1 MNTNER
7 DILLRLNNILT
18 RVPFPNDGMGAKTAS
33 IDGYIE
39 YQEDMRAL
47 VPMMQKVI
55 MGAVWIDTIRREP
68 EIKEELFEG
77 LDYDNPLLVL
87 DAIEQW
93 IMLRNSQKWRNPDR
107 YGIEKIYDKI
117 REAQPNKAINA
128 DPKSGSAA

>member
-33 IDGYIE
+33 IDGYVE

-47 VPMMQKVI
+47 VPMIQKVI
-55 MGAVWIDTIRREP
+55 MGAVWLDNIRREP

-77 LDYDNPLLVL
+77 LDYDNPSLVL

-93 IMLRNSQKWRNPDR
+93 MALRNSQKWRNPDR
-107 YGIEKIYDKI
+107 YGIKRIYDKI
-117 REAQPNKAINA
+117 REA
-128 DPKSGSAA
+128 